1 MKYRLVRS
9 PLGNVIVASDRE
21 GLRKVDFERGRH
33 GLVPIP
39 DDWEKDPS
47 FPLRRRAAEELTL
60 YFEGKLHRF
69 SLPLA
74 PVGTPFQKRVWKELL
89 RIPYGKT
96 LSYTELARR
105 VGRPEAIRAAGSANA
120 RNPISIVIPCH
131 RVVGKNGSLTGYG
144 GGLEKKR
151 ALLALEGGGAPR
163 HLRPRP
169 SRVHPGAISVVP

>member
-21 GLRKVDFERGRH
+21 GLRKVDFEQGRY
-33 GLVPIP
+33 GRVPIP
-39 DDWEKDPS
+39 EDWENDPS
-47 FPLRRRAAEELTL
+47 FPLLRRAAEALTL
-60 YFEGKLHRF
+60 YFEGKLRRF

-74 PVGTPFQKRVWKELL
+74 PVGTPFQERVWKELL

-131 RVVGKNGSLTGYG
+131 RVVGKNGCLTGYG

-151 ALLALEGGGAPR
+151 ALLALEGGVAPR
-163 HLRPRP
+163 HLRPGP
-169 SRVHPGAISVVP
+169 SRVHPGTIWVEP